1 MKEKIVVAI
10 ILTLIHL
17 GAGALFIY
25 SLENFYVGVSFII
38 ACFWVMFTGLTLSI
52 AENQPLKF
60 DRWS

>member
-25 SLENFYVGVSFII
+25 SLENFYIVVSFLI
-38 ACFWVMFTGLTLSI
+38 ACFWVMFTGLTLDI
-52 AENQPLKF
+52 AGNQPLEL